1 MKALAPFRGNRGL
14 ARKGSRHFPQIAP
27 ILPDRGAASIELAV
41 LTPAVIAF
49 FAAVVI
55 AGRITLA
62 LQAADSA
69 AYDAARTA
77 SLARSAAEAQTEAR
91 SAALASF
98 SSQGITCLT
107 LTVTV
112 NTAGFSVPVGQS
124 ATVSVNVSCL
134 AELRD
139 VALPGM
145 PGSTTLTSSF
155 VSPLDRYRSRT

>member
-1 MKALAPFRGNRGL
+1 MNLLRR
-14 ARKGSRHFPQIAP
+14 R
-27 ILPDRGAASIELAV
+27 DRGSASIELAV

-77 SLARSAAEAQTEAR
+77 SLARDATTARVQALSAAT
-91 SAALASF
+91 ASF
-98 SSQGITCLT
+98 TAQGITCRS
-107 LTVTV
+107 VTV
-112 NTAGFSVPVGQS
+112 NVDTTGFSIPVGQP
-124 ATVSVNVSCL
+124 ATVRVTVSCV

-145 PGSTTLTSSF
+145 PGSTTLSSSF
-155 VSPLDRYRSRT
+155 VSPLDRYRSRSPS

>member
-1 MKALAPFRGNRGL
+1 MRRERG
-14 ARKGSRHFPQIAP
+14 S
-27 ILPDRGAASIELAV
+27 ASIELAV

-77 SLARSAAEAQTEAR
+77 SLARNPTTARTQAFSAAT
-91 SAALASF
+91 SSF
-98 SSQGITCLT
+98 TAQGITCRS
-107 LTVTV
+107 VTV
-112 NTAGFSVPVGQS
+112 SVDTSGFSVPVGQP
-124 ATVSVNVSCL
+124 ATVRVTVSCV